1 MEGAFHR
8 VNVLHRKDELQPT
21 YFSSLAYKDVRI
33 DEAVIEIPNRRM
45 IKRNVEDGVRR
56 QRLAQLRHVDA
67 MRAISQDELVRVD
80 EKRRLDGRIL
90 FQAFQDRVDGPDIK
104 IKQRIFD
111 NRLNNMNEILDAVLV
126 DPLGGGRKLV
136 QLTLHGFD
144 VRLSRAVQIGKNT
157 YKNHRYENRR
167 DQDLVQ
173 KSHQAFHLARRAARL
188 RAFVPLAASG
198 RGRVIGLAW
207 P

>member
-111 NRLNNMNEILDAVLV
+111 NRFNNMNEILDAVLV

-144 VRLSRAVQIGKNT
+144 VRLSRAVQIGKNP
-157 YKNHRYENRR
+157 YKKTVMRIGGTRILCSSRIRPSTSRGERH
-167 DQDLVQ
+167 
-173 KSHQAFHLARRAARL
+173 AFGLSCHSRRAGGDESSA
-188 RAFVPLAASG
+188 
-198 RGRVIGLAW
+198 
-207 P
+207 